1 VQDPDLMRYRA
12 TEGINPTLTAA
23 KSIKDSYTFP
33 LLFEPGESWE
43 YGVGID
49 WAAWAVERVTK
60 MSVPDYMEKHIWGPL
75 GINSMSF
82 HPKTKPACMEKLTDM
97 SERSGGVHP
106 LFGVPAD
113 PEGKVAYTDN
123 RVWGLEPD
131 GVASGAGGFGAPLDY
146 QKILQSICANDEQLL
161 KRSTVEE
168 MFKPQLS
175 EASCKTWM
183 ALLAIPE
190 VNQTFGGFPA
200 GMQADWG
207 LGGCLIMED
216 LSGAVKKGTMTW
228 GGYPNLQWFC
238 DRKAGLSGILGCQT
252 SIPGDLKVIRLYQE
266 WQKELYK
273 RHGKEK
279 L

>member
-1 VQDPDLMRYRA
+1 MRYRA

-75 GINSMSF
+75 GIKSMSF

-146 QKILQSICANDEQLL
+146 QKILQSICANDEKLL

-175 EASCKTWM
+175 EAF
-183 ALLAIPE
+183 A
-190 VNQTFGGFPA
+190 
-200 GMQADWG
+200 
-207 LGGCLIMED
+207 
-216 LSGAVKKGTMTW
+216 
-228 GGYPNLQWFC
+228 
-238 DRKAGLSGILGCQT
+238 
-252 SIPGDLKVIRLYQE
+252 
-266 WQKELYK
+266 
-273 RHGKEK
+273 
-279 L
+279 